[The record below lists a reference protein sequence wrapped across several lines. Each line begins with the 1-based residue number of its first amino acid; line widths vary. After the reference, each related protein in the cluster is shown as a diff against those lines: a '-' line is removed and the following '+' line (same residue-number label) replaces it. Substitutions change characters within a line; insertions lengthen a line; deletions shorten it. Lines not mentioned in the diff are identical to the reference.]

1 MRLGN
6 DALVVTTFLNTKTLS
21 NQVYANAHALLSEV
35 LNLEEKIALLPN

>member
-21 NQVYANAHALLSEV
+21 NQVYANAHALLSEAFKFRRKDSAV
-35 LNLEEKIALLPN
+35 A